1 MASHVVVI
9 ASDLR
14 RATVK
19 VTPGTYLID
28 VLEEACR
35 KLNLSSDKY
44 LVKHRQKQVDLSVP
58 FRASSLSPGAKLE
71 LVQKSKTP
79 SAIQV
84 GLQVPPPEGREIPGG
99 RLVQKFPSDLTLWK
113 VLRQFESGKASNGK
127 NINITARGVAQ
138 TTSDS
143 GSGGGQL
150 YYEIPVLNIMGR
162 DLSSFT
168 DFQKTLSQLGYNSG
182 SVLIRLGYRKT
193 DQTLFDAMTEISEYF
208 KDAEDQDQ
216 KEEAPSAEK
225 EDATPAETSETQA
238 TQTAQ
243 DTADTS
249 MAEPEQAP
257 DSRLEQEANQQQ
269 EEPVPPSNQASSGDV
284 MDVDTSQPR
293 DPLQPVNVFLAPSGS
308 TPAAALAPPNES
320 DYEPTVAHAQLH
332 QARLLQSSRNKR
344 LPSDKELE
352 DKAAAEAAKI
362 AAIKSVLVK
371 VRFPDNT
378 SSDWQVGAAETG
390 RFLYDAV
397 RHVMADDKLPF
408 HLVLPGTKDV
418 IKDDPSPRNELIK
431 AYRLTGRI
439 LVNLV
444 WDDAVPAAVR
454 KQPFLKA
461 NIAQQGQE
469 VKVPEPVA
477 ASNDEDDGK
486 VVAGPSRNDRSDGS
500 GDKGGKKIPKW
511 LKLGKK

>member
-9 ASDLR
+9 ATDLR

-19 VTPGTYLID
+19 VTPGTYLTD

-35 KLNLSSDKY
+35 KLGLSSDKY

-58 FRASSLSPGAKLE
+58 FRTSGLIPGAKLE
-71 LVQKSKTP
+71 LVLKSKTP

-99 RLVQKFPSDLTLWK
+99 RLIQKFPSDLTLWK

-138 TTSDS
+138 TSSGT

-162 DLSSFT
+162 ELSSFA

-182 SVLIRLGYRKT
+182 SVLIRLTYRKT
-193 DQTLFDAMTEISEYF
+193 DQTLFDAMSEISKYF
-208 KDAEDQDQ
+208 KETE
-216 KEEAPSAEK
+216 EEAQEPEASGAAENEK
-225 EDATPAETSETQA
+225 EPAETKKEAEPQA
-238 TQTAQ
+238 QEPE
-243 DTADTS
+243 DTPMADPNP
-249 MAEPEQAP
+249 EPEQ
-257 DSRLEQEANQQQ
+257 DSSRNQQ
-269 EEPVPPSNQASSGDV
+269 EETSAADDKPAEEDK
-284 MDVDTSQPR
+284 MDVESSQQR
-293 DPLQPVNVFLAPSGS
+293 DPLEPVNVFLAPSGS
-308 TPAAALAPPNES
+308 TPAAALAPSSEA
-320 DYEPTVAHAQLH
+320 DFTPTVAHAQLH
-332 QARLLQSSRNKR
+332 QARLQEDSRNRR
-344 LPSDKELE
+344 LLSDRELE

-362 AAIKSVLVK
+362 AAIKFVLVK

-378 SSDWQVGAAETG
+378 SSDWQVGPADTG

-397 RHVMADDKLPF
+397 RHVMAHDGQPF
-408 HLVLPGTKDV
+408 HLVLPGTKTV
-418 IKDDPSPRNELIK
+418 IKDNSNPGNELIK
-431 AYRLTGRI
+431 SYKLTGRI
-439 LVNLV
+439 LINLV
-444 WDDAVPAAVR
+444 WDDAVPLAVR

-461 NIAQQGQE
+461 NVAQQGQQ
-469 VKVPEPVA
+469 VKIPEPVEA
-477 ASNDEDDGK
+477 PDSKDDGPA
-486 VVAGPSRNDRSDGS
+486 VARPSRAEAGEGT
-500 GDKGGKKIPKW
+500 GDKIAKKIPKW